1 MIGAFDVSGLS
12 AVIYKEIRHLIREPL
27 TLVLVL
33 VLPVTQLLIYGYAI
47 NMHVEHVTTVYYD
60 ADRSRL
66 STELATYLKKS
77 QEFQVVGSA
86 SSMQQVRRALVSGRA
101 QVAFAIPAGFAA
113 DVERGKPVT
122 VQMFVDGSDAV
133 VAQAAYGA
141 AARMGSALTA
151 WADPMDAS
159 GALTIRTQAVFN
171 PSLRTPNFLIP
182 ALIGLVIQNVT
193 MILTSISVVR
203 ERERGTLDQMRALSI
218 GPGAIILGK
227 MIPYGIVGFLDVLLV
242 LAAMSGVFAVPVAGS
257 VPLLLALCLAF
268 LVTGLGLGL
277 LVSTVARS
285 QLQAS
290 VIVGFFLLPSFML
303 TGMFF
308 EVQLMPVPAQVIAYA
323 LPMTYFLQVL
333 RGIIIRGAGLAD
345 LWLPALVTCAF
356 AVATMVLASI
366 RFSARSS

>member
-1 MIGAFDVSGLS
+1 MNGAFDLSGLQ

-47 NMHVEHVTTVYYD
+47 NMHVEHIKTVYYD
-60 ADRSRL
+60 ADHTRL
-66 STELATYLKKS
+66 SSEATRYLERS
-77 QEFQVVGSA
+77 DVFEVVGQV
-86 SSMQQVRRALVSGRA
+86 SSVQEIRRALVSGRA
-101 QVAFAIPAGFAA
+101 QVAFLIPSGFAA
-113 DVERGKPVT
+113 GVEKERPVT
-122 VQMFVDGSDAV
+122 VQMFVDGSDAA
-133 VAQAAYGA
+133 VAQAADGA
-141 AARMGSALTA
+141 AAGMEGVLSS
-151 WADPMDAS
+151 WADPIDS
-159 GALTIRTQAVFN
+159 NEALTIHTQTLFN
-171 PSLRTPNFLIP
+171 PTLRTPNFLIP
-182 ALIGLVIQNVT
+182 AMIGLVIQNVT
-193 MILTSISVVR
+193 MILTAISVVR

-218 GPGAIILGK
+218 GPGAVILGK
-227 MIPYGIVGFLDVLLV
+227 MIPYGVVGFLDVLLV
-242 LAAMSGVFAVPVAGS
+242 LAAMSGAFAVPVAGS

-268 LVTGLGLGL
+268 LMTGLGLGL

-308 EVQLMPVPAQVIAYA
+308 EVQLMPLPAQVIAYA

-345 LWLPALVTCAF
+345 LWLPALVTCVF
-356 AVATMVLASI
+356 AVAAMVVASI
-366 RFSARSS
+366 RFAARSS